1 MIDGWQRL
9 YETLSAAGLLTG
21 FVQLLGEHAMRV
33 GRIACQVG
41 QSDEARR
48 DALAEMRFCLS
59 RADEAAKALMAKA
72 GNANPAAA
80 GGFQEG
86 GAALA

>member
-1 MIDGWQRL
+1 MTDIWQSL
-9 YETLSAAGLLTG
+9 YEMLDKANLLDK
-21 FVQLLGEHAMRV
+21 FVLMLGEQAMRV

-59 RADEAAKALMAKA
+59 KADDAAKALMAMREKA
-72 GNANPAAA
+72 NSQAA

>member
-1 MIDGWQRL
+1 MSESWKKL
-9 YETLSAAGLLTG
+9 YEMLASARLLPD
-21 FVQLLGEHAMRV
+21 FVQLMGEQAMRV

-41 QSDEARR
+41 QTDDARR

-59 RADEAAKALMAKA
+59 RADEAAKALMAKRA
-72 GNANPAAA
+72 EANRPAA

-86 GAALA
+86 GPALA